1 MPGIVAMTMARTIAR
16 TALAAAFL
24 ACCSGCANT
33 LMPTPVGLDR
43 AGADPFTQTPPGM
56 RSTELP
62 VFVASNRGVAAHV
75 PANSPDHFNDK
86 RTQEMHLGVMTVDVG
101 AGKFDW
107 STLEAC
113 SRLDNRPDDP
123 VVSLRSIEDFGAM
136 WTGATALD
144 PDPALDR
151 QVAEKF
157 EAAVNAQLAKSQ
169 SKELYILVHGF
180 NTTVPDNSAL
190 AAELFHYLGRDG
202 AMVLFEWPS
211 AGSVFAYQVD
221 KSAATASIRGFRQ
234 FLSHVARHID
244 CSRINI
250 IGHSA
255 GAPVAVEALHELRL
269 MYASETAAQ
278 VRARNKLGR
287 LVLVAPD
294 MDLDEFRDSVADGTS
309 TVPERVTIYVSS
321 RDKALD
327 LSAWMAGFAR
337 LGQPLEELSPRQVK
351 FLEQDANV
359 DIVDVAEAENRLGS
373 WLGHSYFHDDPWV
386 STDVLLT
393 LGTDARPEQRGLVF
407 DNTRKTFVF
416 GKDYPGHAR
425 AAAKSLLSGGAGLA
439 VPPAAGASAAPAH
452 PRKPESPEDA
462 R

>member
-1 MPGIVAMTMARTIAR
+1 MTAMRGIAARVIAR
-16 TALAAAFL
+16 TALAAAL
-24 ACCSGCANT
+24 LTCGAGCANT

-43 AGADPFTQTPPGM
+43 AGADPFTQTPPEL
-56 RSTELP
+56 RSTEVP
-62 VFVASNRGVAAHV
+62 VFIASNRGVAEQV
-75 PANSPDHFNDK
+75 PANSPSRFNDK
-86 RTQEMHLGVMTVDVG
+86 RSQHMHLGVMTVDVG

-113 SRLDNRPDDP
+113 SREDNRPDDP
-123 VVSLRSIEDFGAM
+123 VVALRSIEDFGAM

-144 PDPALDR
+144 PDPALDK

-157 EAAVNAQLAKSQ
+157 EAAVNAQLAKSP
-169 SKELYILVHGF
+169 SKELFILVHGF
-180 NTTVPDNSAL
+180 NTTVPDNAAL
-190 AAELFHYLGRDG
+190 AAELFHFLGRDG

-211 AGSVFAYQVD
+211 AGSVFAYQTD

-234 FLSHVARHID
+234 FLNHVARRTE
-244 CSRINI
+244 CAKINI
-250 IGHSA
+250 IAHSA

-269 MYASETAAQ
+269 MYAAETAAQ
-278 VRARNKLGR
+278 VRTRIKLGR

-294 MDLDEFRDSVADGTS
+294 MDLDEFRDSVSDGTS
-309 TVPERVTIYVSS
+309 TIPERVTLYVSS

-337 LGQPLEELSPRQVK
+337 LGQPLDVLTPRQVK

-359 DIVDVAEAENRLGS
+359 DIVDVVDAENRLGS

-393 LGTDARPEQRGLVF
+393 LRTGTRPAQRGLVF
-407 DNTRKTFVF
+407 DDNRKVFVF
-416 GKDYPGHAR
+416 GKKYPEHAR
-425 AAAKSLLSGGAGLA
+425 TAAKSLLSGGTGLD
-439 VPPAAGASAAPAH
+439 VPPEAGASAAPAH
-452 PRKPESPEDA
+452 PPTPEAPEEA